1 MDHVDKEILMC
12 LQDHARISM
21 TELGK
26 MVGLSQPAVTERV
39 RRMEEKGVITQYRAI
54 VSPEK
59 THKCVSAYLLFH
71 TKRCEKFI
79 EFCKDYPDVMEMHRI
94 SGQYNYLVKVVSDNM
109 QSLEAFI
116 DASGEHGD
124 STTLIVMSSPIE
136 MKKIIP
142 SVLEE

>member
-1 MDHVDKEILMC
+1 MDHVDKEILII
-12 LQDHARISM
+12 LQEQARISM

-39 RRMEEKGVITQYRAI
+39 RRMEEKGIIREYRAI
-54 VSPEK
+54 VSPENTNK
-59 THKCVSAYLLFH
+59 HVSAYLLFH

-79 EFCKDYPDVMEMHRI
+79 EFCKEYPDVLELHRI
-94 SGQYNYLVKVVSDNM
+94 SGQYNYLLKVATDSM

-116 DASGEHGD
+116 NASGEHGD

-136 MKKIIP
+136 QKKIVP
-142 SVLEE
+142 SVV